1 MITPFYTW
9 GKSSTY
15 ILDNGPEITQQ
26 IGCGGCSVTKSC
38 LILCY
43 PMDGGQP
50 GFSVHWTS
58 EASKS
63 IEATQVGN
71 AVSIVGLNKDLQL

>member
-9 GKSSTY
+9 GKSGTH

-26 IGCGGCSVTKSC
+26 IWCGGCLVTKSC
-38 LILCY
+38 LTLCH

-50 GFSVHWTS
+50 GFSAHWTS
-58 EASKS
+58 QASTL

-71 AVSIVGLNKDLQL
+71 AVSIVVLNKDLQL